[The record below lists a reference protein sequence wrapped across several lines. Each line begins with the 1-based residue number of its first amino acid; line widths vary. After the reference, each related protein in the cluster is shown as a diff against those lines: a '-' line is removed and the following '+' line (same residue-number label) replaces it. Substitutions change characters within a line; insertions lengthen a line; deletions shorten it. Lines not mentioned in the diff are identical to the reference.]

1 MSVLT
6 RKQYDKEHGLGIGLL
21 VTQPSNSPED
31 DVIIS
36 LNPVLLTDFMT
47 SSGVEEAAA
56 LDIAKALSEQSL
68 TVINHSASGA
78 GTNRQSIR
86 LSESSTSKGSD
97 YLFEIRRRKVMDKQ
111 AAEAK
116 ELAYA

>member
-1 MSVLT
+1 MSVT
-6 RKQYDKEHGLGIGLL
+6 RKQYHKEHGLGIGLL
-21 VTQPSNSPED
+21 VTQPSNAPED

-36 LNPVLLTDFMT
+36 LNAALLADFMI
-47 SSGVEEAAA
+47 SSGVDEATA
-56 LDIAKALSEQSL
+56 LDIAKALSEQFL
-68 TVINHSASGA
+68 TVINHSNSGA

>member
-21 VTQPSNSPED
+21 VTQPSNAPED

-36 LNPVLLTDFMT
+36 LNAALLADFMI
-47 SSGVEEAAA
+47 SSGVDEATAW
-56 LDIAKALSEQSL
+56 DIAKALSGQFL

>member
-6 RKQYDKEHGLGIGLL
+6 RKQYDKANGLGIGLL

-36 LNPVLLTDFMT
+36 LNPELLVDFMT
-47 SSGVEEAAA
+47 SSGIEGSVAS
-56 LDIAKALSEQSL
+56 DIAEALSEQSL
-68 TVINHSASGA
+68 TVINHSSNGN

-86 LSESSTSKGSD
+86 LAESGVSRGSQ
-97 YLFEIRRRKVMDKQ
+97 YLFDIKRRKVLDKQ
-111 AAEAK
+111 SAEK
-116 ELAYA
+116 EMAYA